1 MGAPRKQRRKYETP
15 THPWQED
22 RIEKEKEILR
32 IYGLKNK
39 KEIWKMDSTLR
50 RFKRQVK
57 SLVTKESEQAKK
69 EEKQLLDK
77 LIKLGLIGK
86 DAKLEDVLGLETKSI
101 LDRRLQSMVLKKGL
115 ANSVK
120 QARQFITHGHIL
132 IGDKKISAPSYLVL
146 KNEEDKI
153 KFSQSSTLAS
163 TEHPERAIKVK
174 KPKGKVVR
182 VIKKK

>member
-15 THPWQED
+15 THPWQEE

-32 IYGLKNK
+32 VYGLKNK
-39 KEIWKMDSTLR
+39 REIWRMNSVLR

-69 EEKQLLDK
+69 EEKQLVSK

-86 DAKLEDVLGLETKSI
+86 DAKLEDVLDLETKSI
-101 LDRRLQSMVLKKGL
+101 LERRLQSMVFKKGL
-115 ANSVK
+115 ANSLK

-132 IGDKKISAPSYLVL
+132 VADKKISAPSYLVL
-146 KNEEDKI
+146 KSEEDKI
-153 KFSQSSTLAS
+153 KFSSSSRLAS
-163 TEHPERAIKVK
+163 TEHPERTVKAK

-182 VIKKK
+182 PIKKK

>member
-1 MGAPRKQRRKYETP
+1 MGSPRKQRKKYETP
-15 THPWQED
+15 THPWQEE

-32 IYGLKNK
+32 VYGLKNK
-39 KEIWKMDSTLR
+39 KEIWKMDSVLR

-101 LDRRLQSMVLKKGL
+101 LDRRLQSLVFKKGL

-120 QARQFITHGHIL
+120 QARQFIVHGHISV
-132 IGDKKISAPSYLVL
+132 GDKKISAPSYLVL
-146 KNEEDKI
+146 KSEEDKI
-153 KFSQSSTLAS
+153 EFSPSSILAS
-163 TEHPERAIKVK
+163 TEHPERAIRTK

-182 VIKKK
+182 PIKKK